1 MEMMLQLNRE
11 ELNALQYPV
20 VVEMWDRVQGSMSK
34 RRKYNEAFTEKE
46 RNTIRRYKSLFHNWF
61 LVKGTPENA
70 VMSLATLTLLKRAI
84 DFFGTI

>member
-1 MEMMLQLNRE
+1 MKMMLQLNRE

-20 VVEMWDRVQGSMSK
+20 VVEMWDKVKGSMSK

-46 RNTIRRYKSLFHNWF
+46 RNTIRRYKGLFHNWF
-61 LVKGTPENA
+61 LVKGTPEKA
-70 VMSLATLTLLKRAI
+70 VMNIETLTLLKRVI